1 MAQGSELNAQLA
13 EAARQFEA
21 ETGKQDLLERGVAI
35 ATDIFDR
42 CDYAGV
48 SIVHR
53 KGVIDTPAA
62 TNEAVRRLDEL
73 QFRLKEGPCFD
84 AIWSGDTVNSAD
96 LADDRRWPKWGPR
109 AVADLGV
116 ASMLCYRLFT
126 SDETVGA
133 LNLYSRSRDAFD
145 ADDINNGFYLAAH
158 LAVAVAGAETAE
170 QLNTAIVNRTSIGQ
184 AEGILMERF
193 SLQPAQAFAVLTR
206 ISQHSNVRLH
216 LVASELVRTRKLPE
230 TPGSSQG

>member
-1 MAQGSELNAQLA
+1 VRELNAQLA
-13 EAARQFEA
+13 AAARSFEA
-21 ETGKQDLLERGVAI
+21 ETDKKDLLARGVAI
-35 ATDIFDR
+35 ATEIFAG

-48 SIVHR
+48 SIVHS
-53 KGVIDTPAA
+53 KGAIDTPAA
-62 TNEAVRRLDEL
+62 TNEAVRQLDEL
-73 QFRLKEGPCFD
+73 QFSLKEGPCFD
-84 AIWSGDTVNSAD
+84 AIWTGDTVHSPD
-96 LADDRRWPKWGPR
+96 LADDRRWKTWGPR
-109 AVADLGV
+109 AVADMGV
-116 ASMLCYRLFT
+116 ASMLSYRLFT

-145 ADDINNGFYLAAH
+145 SDDINNGFYLAAH
-158 LAVAVAGAETAE
+158 LAVAIAGAETTE
-170 QLNTAIVNRTSIGQ
+170 QLNAAIVNRTAIGQ

-230 TPGSSQG
+230 TPADQRSS